1 MYSKV
6 WKIFKEV
13 AIGILL
19 VFSLW
24 LVIGSAYKKDI
35 GNFSDWISAVCNILM
50 ASAAIYAATEARK
63 WFQQKNKLNSIDAAH
78 QKIQRYEDTIWGIH
92 KEIYSDATLRMNLE
106 YDINND
112 RLSKDEMANII
123 NVQIERTTTTD
134 IQVLA
139 EVYSEMAR
147 LQRHGIT
154 INPDYSVMIEDILSK
169 RTSYLN
175 LHRKYLIN
183 LFKKGCDGTLEVED
197 ISLELTE
204 LQIELAKLFETKLSA
219 IQIDQHYDL
228 SNLK

>member
-1 MYSKV
+1 MFSKV
-6 WKIFKEV
+6 WKVFKEV

-19 VFSLW
+19 VLSLW
-24 LVIGSAYKKDI
+24 LVIGGAYKKEI
-35 GNFSDWISAVCNILM
+35 GNLSDWISAACNILM

-112 RLSKDEMANII
+112 RLSKDEIKTII
-123 NVQIERTTTTD
+123 NNQIERTTTTD

-147 LQRHGIT
+147 LKRHGIT
-154 INPDYSVMIEDILSK
+154 INTEYGEIIEDILSK
-169 RTSYLN
+169 RTNYLN

-183 LFKKGCDGTLEVED
+183 LFKKAYDSSIDVED
-197 ISLELTE
+197 VSLELTE
-204 LQIELAKLFETKLSA
+204 LQIEFARLFENKLSA